1 MAVAIPLED
10 VKKTKDVG
18 QVSQFTLMRRRF
30 MQSKLSVFGM
40 IALAVLYAM
49 AILAPFLAPYNPATP
64 HAGDILRPPSSLT
77 IANGAISV
85 CGSRQVLNT
94 VNLTYSYAPD
104 CSRSTPLTL
113 FPQGSEYKLFGFI
126 PWDRHL
132 FGVNGPGHVYLL
144 GTDELGRDMLARI
157 LTGAQV
163 SLTVGVVAVLI
174 WTILGSILGT
184 ASGFFGGWIDTGM
197 QRVIEL
203 LLSLPTLSFWLILT
217 ALLPQGISVTARYL
231 LITVVLA
238 FIAWT
243 GLARQ
248 VRGKVMGYKG
258 QDYTAG
264 ARLAGATN
272 WRIILDHMMP
282 NSFSH
287 IVAVAALGIPAAIL
301 AETTLSF
308 LGFGMLPPAI
318 SWGVLLQDAI
328 HIKVVEQNPWLLIP
342 AAVVVFAVTCYLLI
356 GDGLRDAVD
365 PYG

>member
-40 IALAVLYAM
+40 IALAVLYAA
-49 AILAPFLAPYNPATP
+49 AILAPFLAPYNPTQP
-64 HAGDILRPPSSLT
+64 NSGDILRPPSTLT

-85 CGSRQVLNT
+85 CGAKQVLNT
-94 VNLTYSYAPD
+94 SNLTYNYAPT
-104 CSRSTPLTL
+104 CNISYPLTL
-113 FPQGSEYKLFGFI
+113 FAQGYQYKLFGFI

-132 FGVNGPGHVYLL
+132 FGVNGNAKVFLF
-144 GTDELGRDMLARI
+144 GTDELGRDMFARV
-157 LTGAQV
+157 LFGAQV
-163 SLTVGVVAVLI
+163 SLTVGVVAVLM

-197 QRVIEL
+197 QRVVEF
-203 LLSLPTLSFWLILT
+203 LLSLPTLSFWLVLT
-217 ALLPQGISVTARYL
+217 ALLPQGMSIVGRYF
-231 LITVVLA
+231 LITVILA
-238 FIAWT
+238 LIAWT

-248 VRGKVMGYKG
+248 VRGKVMGYKS
-258 QDYTAG
+258 QDYTSA
-264 ARLAGATN
+264 ARLAGASN
-272 WRIILDHMMP
+272 WRIIVDHMMP

-287 IVAVAALGIPAAIL
+287 IVAVAALGIPASIL
-301 AETTLSF
+301 GETALSF
-308 LGFGMLPPAI
+308 LGFGMVPPAI
-318 SWGVLLQDAI
+318 SWGVLLKDASTA
-328 HIKVVEQNPWLLIP
+328 KVVEQNIWLLIP
-342 AAVVVFAVTCYLLI
+342 AALVVFAVTCFLLI